1 MSSGNDAVNMKSA
14 KVYVMVSLGATFVLE
29 LAAYFTGALDRESSS
44 ALQYLLFV
52 IVLVIPVVA
61 VRVSGRESSDSDAR
75 RATYWP
81 LPWMMFW
88 LIVLG
93 APGICLA
100 TNAMEAALGWTS
112 LDLSFERVIKLMPE
126 GPETAPA
133 STFIILAVMVDFVAI
148 VAVYTPIALGFEY
161 GWRVH
166 FGSHIESLGRLKAY
180 AIAGVLSG
188 ACFAPLLFS
197 DLVYIAHPFIAA
209 VRVLLMIAILGGVSS
224 EIFRLSGNVTLC
236 AVFVAAFFSQTVGTM
251 NYIFPLHRVDWGG
264 PFGWLSIAVWA
275 LVLAAVSR
283 IPASRKGE

>member
-1 MSSGNDAVNMKSA
+1 MSSGSDAVNMKSA
-14 KVYVMVSLGATFVLE
+14 KVYVMVALGATYVLE

-52 IVLVIPVVA
+52 IVLIIPVIA

-112 LDLSFERVIKLMPE
+112 LDLSFESVVKLMPE
-126 GPETAPA
+126 GSETPPA
-133 STFIILAVMVDFVAI
+133 STFIILAVLVDFVVI

-166 FGSHIESLGRLKAY
+166 FGRGIESLGRLKAY

-197 DLVYIAHPFIAA
+197 DITYIAHPLIAA
-209 VRVLLMIAILGGVSS
+209 ARVLLMIAILGGVSS
-224 EIFRLSGNVTLC
+224 EIFRLSGNATLC
-236 AVFVAAFFSQTVGTM
+236 AIFVAAFFSQTLGTM
-251 NYIFPLHRVDWGG
+251 NYLFPLHRFDWGG